1 MPPTLNGQVCLNSA
15 FSSWE
20 RMETASVQRLWIRQN
35 KRKGHWKRLWEP
47 QSTGSRAGTVQFRC
61 LSPLWVRRPR
71 ELGCGSSLAQ
81 AERAREP
88 TEGFLQDR
96 LEWEPG
102 QEVPVPLWAGLQP
115 LPEPGDSWRGER
127 RQDLATWAVS
137 HSSRFCSPRD
147 NPRTVWHMAKLLSK
161 GLQSLSLSG
170 HLPNSKG
177 PHQFM
182 QHTGL
187 THPHPACSPNDGG
200 CTGVVL
206 VGPGV
211 SCSFPLQQSDLAG
224 PRSWEYPPGTGC
236 HSHTAQQNQGCDSQG
251 EPLPLGQR

>member
-1 MPPTLNGQVCLNSA
+1 MA
-15 FSSWE
+15 
-20 RMETASVQRLWIRQN
+20 ALWHRQSG
-35 KRKGHWKRLWEP
+35 R
-47 QSTGSRAGTVQFRC
+47 GSR
-61 LSPLWVRRPR
+61 RRVSSRIGWSESQGRRFLCHCEP
-71 ELGCGSSLAQ
+71 GSSLCQ
-81 AERAREP
+81 SRV
-88 TEGFLQDR
+88 THG
-96 LEWEPG
+96 G
-102 QEVPVPLWAGLQP
+102 G
-115 LPEPGDSWRGER
+115 G

-224 PRSWEYPPGTGC
+224 PRSWEYPPGTGR
-236 HSHTAQQNQGCDSQG
+236 HSHAAQQNQGCDSQG